1 MSPIVLITRPEVAAQ
16 ELAQTLRQRWAPP
29 PEIVIS
35 PILKLE
41 FLAGDVPLS
50 DVEALIFTSRNGVA
64 AFARITE
71 RRDIPCYVVGNATL
85 TEAERHGLKATLAG
99 KDGDELC
106 AYLTR
111 APECGPF
118 LHLHGEHVAGD
129 VAGQL
134 RAAGR
139 IVSEQVVYKQMP
151 QAISDVAARHLA
163 GSRPILLPFFSP
175 RSAKLFFRGLHAE
188 APLLCAAMS
197 PKVAENVPAGY
208 AARLEIAQ
216 YPDLKAMLDSL
227 DLLRE
232 YAIELESLNRA
243 Q

>member
-1 MSPIVLITRPEVAAQ
+1 MSPIVLITRPEAAAQ
-16 ELAQTLRQRWAPP
+16 ELAQTLRQRWAPA

-41 FLAGDVPLS
+41 FLAGDVPLQG
-50 DVEALIFTSRNGVA
+50 VERLIFTSRNGVA
-64 AFARITE
+64 AFTRITE
-71 RRDIPCYVVGNATL
+71 RRDIPCYVVGKATL

-106 AYLTR
+106 AYLAR
-111 APECGPF
+111 APERGPF

-139 IVSEQVVYKQMP
+139 TVSEQVVYKQMP
-151 QAISDVAARHLA
+151 QTISDVAARHLA

-175 RSAKLFFRGLHAE
+175 RSAKLFFRDLRAE

-197 PKVAENVPAGY
+197 PNVADEIPPGRATC
-208 AARLEIAQ
+208 LEIARN
-216 YPDLKAMLDSL
+216 PDLKAMLDSL

-232 YAIELESLNRA
+232 YAIELESVNRA